1 MVQRSRGK
9 NMRVGA
15 VTRIIEAWE
24 ASGCPGPHQA
34 YAQVGQGAGQGTH
47 SLGGK
52 CYLVSTMVVI
62 VITHTVV
69 EQVYCFPQPHIF
81 NVYY

>member
-1 MVQRSRGK
+1 
-9 NMRVGA
+9 MRVGA

-47 SLGGK
+47 SLGGNMLLGINNG
-52 CYLVSTMVVI
+52 CY
-62 VITHTVV
+62 
-69 EQVYCFPQPHIF
+69 YYNPHCG
-81 NVYY
+81 